1 MTAVARVRGSA
12 SRLRASRIIGVDVAR
27 GLAVLGML
35 ASHMLITTPFDWAE
49 PGTWTEVVDGRSSI
63 LFAVLA
69 GVSLAI
75 LSGGRRPHDQLG
87 RARMRIAVRAMAI
100 FALGSVLTS
109 LGTPIAVI
117 LEYYAVLFLLALP
130 VLRARPSTLFIAAG
144 VWMLVMPW
152 VRQSL
157 WSGLLGSGAD
167 QLPFLDLLI
176 TGYYPALVW
185 FGYTLLGLGI
195 GRLALGERR
204 VQLLLLA
211 VGAALAAVGYTA
223 GALAG
228 SLLERDP
235 AIAGSLQSLFAEPFE
250 LLSAGPHSDS
260 TFEAIGSSGFA
271 LAVLALCLLATGPLR
286 VMLAPVAATGALALT
301 AYTAHIVVLWVLGVE
316 FWLVHRGPGQYLAY
330 AVPIVAFCTLWW
342 LLLGKGPLER
352 PLTWIS
358 NRVADLGRV
367 PTQRPAEPRS

>member
-1 MTAVARVRGSA
+1 MTAAAQVRGSA

-27 GLAVLGML
+27 GFAVLGML
-35 ASHMLITTPFDWAE
+35 ASHLLATMPFDWVE
-49 PGTWTEVVDGRSSI
+49 PATWTGVVDGRSSI

-75 LSGGRRPHDQLG
+75 LSGGRRPHEQLG
-87 RARMRIAVRAMAI
+87 RARMRIAVRAVAI
-100 FALGSVLTS
+100 FALGSVLTA

-130 VLRARPSTLFIAAG
+130 VLRVRPASLFIGAG

-157 WSGLLGSGAD
+157 WSGLLGTGLD
-167 QLPFLDLLI
+167 QLPFVDLLV
-176 TGYYPALVW
+176 TGHYPVLVW
-185 FGYTLLGLGI
+185 FGYTLLGLGV

-223 GALAG
+223 GALAS
-228 SLLERDP
+228 SLLVRDP

-286 VMLAPVAATGALALT
+286 LVLTPVAATGALALT
-301 AYTAHIVVLWVLGVE
+301 AYTAHIVVLWLLGVE

-330 AVPIVAFCTLWW
+330 ALPIVAFCTLWW

-352 PLTWIS
+352 PLSWIS
-358 NRVADLGRV
+358 NRIADLGRV
-367 PTQRPAEPRS
+367 PAPRPAEPRS

>member
-1 MTAVARVRGSA
+1 MTAVAQVRGSA

-35 ASHMLITTPFDWAE
+35 ASHLLVTMPFDWAE
-49 PGTWTEVVDGRSSI
+49 PGTWSEVVDGRSSI

-75 LSGGRRPHDQLG
+75 LSGGRQPHAQLG
-87 RARMRIAVRAMAI
+87 RARMRIAVRAVAI

-117 LEYYAVLFLLALP
+117 LEYYAILFLLALP
-130 VLRARPSTLFIAAG
+130 LLRARPAALFIGAG
-144 VWMLVMPW
+144 IWMLVMPW

-157 WSGLLGSGAD
+157 WSGLLGTGSD
-167 QLPFLDLLI
+167 QLPFLDLLV
-176 TGYYPALVW
+176 TGHYPVLVW
-185 FGYTLLGLGI
+185 FGYTLLGLGV

-211 VGAALAAVGYTA
+211 VGAALAAVGYTV
-223 GALAG
+223 GALAAA
-228 SLLERDP
+228 LLDRDP
-235 AIAGSLQSLFAEPFE
+235 AIAGDLQTLFVEPFE
-250 LLSAGPHSDS
+250 LLSAAPHSDS

-286 VMLAPVAATGALALT
+286 LVLTPIAATGALALT
-301 AYTAHIVVLWVLGVE
+301 AYTAHIVVLWLFGVP
-316 FWLVHRGPGQYLAY
+316 FWLVNRGPGQFLAY

-342 LLLGKGPLER
+342 LLLGRGPLER

-367 PTQRPAEPRS
+367 PPQRPAEPRS